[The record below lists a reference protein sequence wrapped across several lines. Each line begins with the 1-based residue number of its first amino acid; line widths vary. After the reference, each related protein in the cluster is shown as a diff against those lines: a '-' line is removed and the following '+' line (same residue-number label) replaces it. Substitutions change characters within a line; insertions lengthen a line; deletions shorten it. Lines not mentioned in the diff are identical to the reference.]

1 MVDVP
6 ATRWD
11 GKHAPRRSS
20 LVPVGTKYFAEAE
33 LLELANNRVQVMQL
47 RNLPD
52 LPEWGSWCDWRRA

>member
-52 LPEWGSWCDWRRA
+52 LP